1 MSHMSCSKLLI
12 CPIPLIRKA
21 LNPRQKAC
29 RKLVVPEELT
39 PNECGLMLFVST
51 AVMLATALQLDS
63 NDGIDYI

>member
-12 CPIPLIRKA
+12 CPIPLIR
-21 LNPRQKAC
+21 
-29 RKLVVPEELT
+29 RKLVVPEELI

-51 AVMLATALQLDS
+51 AVMLATALKLDS